1 MIAGPQI
8 ALGGAAVGLAVG
20 LTGMGGGALMAPL
33 LVLVFGVDPLT
44 AVSSDL
50 LSSLAMKPVGA
61 WVHVKRGTVQR
72 GVAAALCAG
81 SVPAAFAG
89 ACAVEC
95 FGQSEALHRGLRV
108 AIGAALLLAC
118 AGILLRRALER
129 RGQVAPPPFST
140 ALPLR
145 VLPTVLVG
153 ALGGLVVGATSVG
166 AGSLMMVMLLALY
179 PALDGGSLVGT
190 DLVQAIPLVGS
201 AALGHALFGQVE
213 LGLTGWL
220 VLGALPAVYLG
231 ARLSARAPARL
242 ICWALFA
249 VLLASGLKMVGVSGG
264 WLVLASGGAVLVAL
278 GVAAVR
284 RWRGGAPAAADVKA
298 HLG

>member
-61 WVHVKRGTVQR
+61 WVHLKRRTVQR

-89 ACAVEC
+89 ACAVEL
-95 FGQSEALHRGLRV
+95 FGQSEALHRWLKV

-118 AGILLRRALER
+118 AGMLLRRTMER
-129 RGQVAPPPFST
+129 RAGRTAPVPPR
-140 ALPLR
+140 LPVRL
-145 VLPTVLVG
+145 LPTVMVG
-153 ALGGLVVGATSVG
+153 VVGGLVVGATSVG
-166 AGSLMMVMLLALY
+166 AGSLMMVMLLGLY

-190 DLVQAIPLVGS
+190 DLVQAIPLVGA
-201 AALGHALFGQVE
+201 AALGHALFGNVE

-220 VLGALPAVYLG
+220 VLGAIPAVYLG

-242 ICWALFA
+242 IRWTLFA
-249 VLLASGLKMVGVSGG
+249 VLLASGLKMVGVRGG
-264 WLVLASGGAVLVAL
+264 WWGPAVV
-278 GVAAVR
+278 VAAGFTLAM
-284 RWRGGAPAAADVKA
+284 RWRRTGSASAADAKA